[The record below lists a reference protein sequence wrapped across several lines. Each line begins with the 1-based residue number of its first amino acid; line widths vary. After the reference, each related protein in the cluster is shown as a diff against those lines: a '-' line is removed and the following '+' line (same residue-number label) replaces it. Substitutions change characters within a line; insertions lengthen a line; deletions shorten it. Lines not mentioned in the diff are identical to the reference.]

1 MHGSWAPRLHTP
13 NDISIGSSVSAGLTM
28 GVRAVWD
35 AMTRNV
41 VTGGS
46 RTVHANPLQLK

>member
-1 MHGSWAPRLHTP
+1 MGPEIAHTKRHL
-13 NDISIGSSVSAGLTM
+13 DRFIRSAGLTM